1 MIMSAIFNA
10 NVLHVLVSEP
20 YTTNPVAPIISNNL
34 IDIIFLHANA
44 KTINSVEIIPNI
56 STI

>member
-1 MIMSAIFNA
+1 MFNA
-10 NVLHVLVSEP
+10 NVLHVSVNAP
-20 YTTNPVAPIISNNL
+20 YTTNPIAPIISNSL

-44 KTINSVEIIPNI
+44 KTMNSVEIIPNI